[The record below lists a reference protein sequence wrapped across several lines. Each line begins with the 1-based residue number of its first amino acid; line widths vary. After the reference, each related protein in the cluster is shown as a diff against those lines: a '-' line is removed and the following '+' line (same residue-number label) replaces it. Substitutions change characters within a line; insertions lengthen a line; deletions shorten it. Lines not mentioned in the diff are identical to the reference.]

1 MSITKERLL
10 EIEQELNGLTIQKMT
25 QRDSLSAVANRE
37 HECPHCNRIS
47 KGSSFQQHHFDN
59 CKLKGIN
66 LEEFNKELLTM
77 SIGEICSKYN
87 IDVQFI
93 SNYRRYFGILAN
105 KNIEHKCPHC
115 NRSGNGNRFIREH
128 FDNCKL
134 KGVNLEEFNKDL
146 LNKTTNLNKIA
157 NKYNLERGYV
167 ERHLHRLK
175 VNNS

>member
-59 CKLKGIN
+59 CKLKG
-66 LEEFNKELLTM
+66 
-77 SIGEICSKYN
+77 
-87 IDVQFI
+87 
-93 SNYRRYFGILAN
+93 
-105 KNIEHKCPHC
+105 
-115 NRSGNGNRFIREH
+115 
-128 FDNCKL
+128 
-134 KGVNLEEFNKDL
+134 VNLEEFNKDL